1 MVDNETLQ
9 DTQVESA
16 PQESTEVHDNEQDNT
31 VSPETQN
38 LSSKD
43 ENMRALREKTERL
56 QRQNEEYSRTLQEI
70 AYRDQL
76 LAQQQQQY
84 QQQPQQQTE
93 IDPGDDDLVEGK
105 HYKKLARDL
114 KEVQRQAY
122 EAAVESRI
130 RGQFPD
136 YDKVVNLDT
145 IKALKIAEPEWASS
159 LAANPNFL
167 EKAVGTYKAI
177 QRLNLT
183 ADTTYDADKAL
194 AQKNANKPRTLTS
207 ISPQQGES
215 PLTRANAFAGG
226 LTPELQK
233 QLYKEMQD
241 ARKRS

>member
-9 DTQVESA
+9 DTVLESA
-16 PQESTEVHDNEQDNT
+16 PQEAPEVNDNDQANT
-31 VSPETQN
+31 VAPEAQN
-38 LSSKD
+38 LSPKE

-56 QRQNEEYSRTLQEI
+56 QRQNEEYARTLQEI

-76 LAQQQQQY
+76 AAQQQQQY
-84 QQQPQQQTE
+84 QQPQQPE
-93 IDPGDDDLVEGK
+93 IDPGDDDLIEGK

-136 YDKVVNLDT
+136 YDKVVNLET

-183 ADTTYDADKAL
+183 ADTTYDADKAI
-194 AQKNANKPRTLTS
+194 AQKNAAKPRTITS

-215 PLTRANAFAGG
+215 PLTRANAFANG

-233 QLYKEMQD
+233 QLWKEMQET
-241 ARKRS
+241 RKRS